1 MNKINEDE
9 ILNEY
14 GEEVLNE
21 LTDKG
26 YVILSTEPLSE
37 EDKNQR
43 RTPNISFI
51 VKLPNLESI

>member
-1 MNKINEDE
+1 MNKINKDE

-26 YVILSTEPLSE
+26 YVILPTEPLSE
-37 EDKNQR
+37 EDKIQR
-43 RTPNISFI
+43 KTPNISFI
-51 VKLPNLESI
+51 VKLTNLEM